1 MGVCSL
7 EEMPQMAESLRPGRL
22 ISLLPAIDQPPTPAY
37 VHPSDHLRVLVDDV
51 DYPEEGV
58 STPACDHIAQ
68 LLAFLRE
75 TPRETSLLI
84 HCLAGV
90 SRSPAAALIALVLE
104 APGRELEAARVLRA
118 AGPFVSPNHLIV
130 ELADAALKRGGAL
143 IAAREAMGEPDMFH
157 EFKGFLLPRSL

>member
-22 ISLLPAIDQPPTPAY
+22 ISLLPAIDQPPTPEY

-104 APGRELEAARVLRA
+104 APGRELEAARV
-118 AGPFVSPNHLIV
+118 
-130 ELADAALKRGGAL
+130 RG
-143 IAAREAMGEPDMFH
+143 
-157 EFKGFLLPRSL
+157 